1 MKFNLRQTIST
12 FGGALAITAV
22 LSNAAYA
29 IERTC
34 SGAYEV
40 EYKTPSG
47 QAGKLV
53 FGGFESTR
61 SCGRLV
67 PNRCRDRARKAL
79 IKCMEKHYFE
89 NTSAIPFLSNT
100 GEYFGRIWYFR
111 DVSDRQ
117 RKEEALRL
125 ILEGTSTQVGSEFLN
140 SCVRSLATILRM
152 RYALI
157 AGFFP

>member
-1 MKFNLRQTIST
+1 MKFNLRQTICT
-12 FGGALAITAV
+12 FGGALTITAV

-34 SGAYEV
+34 NGAYEA

-53 FGGFESTR
+53 FGGFGSTR

-67 PNRCRDRARKAL
+67 PNRCRDRARKSL

-89 NTSAIPFLSNT
+89 NTSAIPFECKSDGIKNYPYNLKIVSKIFSDVVKVSGGQPPTKVFAVSKGERVCNT
-100 GEYFGRIWYFR
+100 KKVLFSR
-111 DVSDRQ
+111 
-117 RKEEALRL
+117 
-125 ILEGTSTQVGSEFLN
+125 
-140 SCVRSLATILRM
+140 
-152 RYALI
+152 
-157 AGFFP
+157 